1 MNRMG
6 KAVVATAVPVALA
19 LILGGAEIAN
29 YHYNDSLDPRAPY
42 IRSQLTSMLN
52 KEGTDS
58 VNNMNSA
65 VKDFYTNNGEGTL
78 LAIKQGKDFAFVYY
92 KKGDQSEEYKNHRL
106 AAKYK
111 NWGAARKYVEITTH
125 MDLEKMNKNI
135 QKLTEQVS
143 KAQSEYDKAGA
154 ELNQKKTPRDIA
166 FARGVRAA
174 RKDALETAK
183 ERLQRANDEL
193 QQLPQAILISGIA
206 G

>member
-1 MNRMG
+1 MDRIG
-6 KAVVATAVPVALA
+6 KTVVATAVPVALA

-58 VNNMNSA
+58 VNKMNSA

-111 NWGAARKYVEITTH
+111 NWGAARKYVEIIT
-125 MDLEKMNKNI
+125 DLEKAEEKV
-135 QKLTEQVS
+135 KKATTEVNQ
-143 KAQSEYDKAGA
+143 AQQNYND
-154 ELNQKKTPRDIA
+154 
-166 FARGVRAA
+166 A
-174 RKDALETAK
+174 RKDLTTKKTLQDIARAKGVCAYREDFLETK
-183 ERLQRANDEL
+183 NGILTRANDEL
-193 QQLPQAILISGIA
+193 QQLPQAILISDLVD
-206 G
+206 